1 MKIFELNLRLPP
13 GQPTLIF
20 FQPPRQSGR
29 LILTDYLNEDLMVN
43 PEKVHGLLRN
53 LEKALEQLRKLAK
66 LKREDFLADLITL
79 GAAKYYLQT
88 AIEACIDIGNH
99 FISSEGYRA
108 PKDYR
113 DIFNILEENGIITKE
128 VGNQVRQLVGC
139 EIV

>member
-1 MKIFELNLRLPP
+1 
-13 GQPTLIF
+13 
-20 FQPPRQSGR
+20 
-29 LILTDYLNEDLMVN
+29 MVN

-128 VGNQVRQLVGC
+128 EGNQVRQLVGC

>member
-1 MKIFELNLRLPP
+1 
-13 GQPTLIF
+13 
-20 FQPPRQSGR
+20 
-29 LILTDYLNEDLMVN
+29 MVN